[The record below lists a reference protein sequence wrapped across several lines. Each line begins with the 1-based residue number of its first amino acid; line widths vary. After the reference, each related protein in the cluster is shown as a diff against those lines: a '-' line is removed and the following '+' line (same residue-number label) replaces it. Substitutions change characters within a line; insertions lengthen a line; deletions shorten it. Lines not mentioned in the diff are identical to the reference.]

1 MKKII
6 IYIICAAAAVIVAG
20 CAKMVTNGQNE
31 ANQRYFKAWMEINHP
46 NARPT
51 GLGIYILEETQG
63 TGIDVKD
70 GGYVMIDYTKT
81 DLEGNIL
88 SYTSAEVAKQLG
100 EYGVANYYGPQ
111 YQATAKGTALAGL
124 SEAFSGMKVG
134 GSRKVIIP
142 TWLMS
147 YEDYDTEEE
156 YLKQSSSNE
165 SAIYEFTVT
174 AYTEDI
180 FVYQKEQIEEYFKA
194 NKNIFGN
201 KTLNDTVSGHSGFY
215 YQQTKA
221 PIDTTSFKTDTTI
234 YINYTG
240 KLLNGQVFDTTNERL
255 AKDMGIWS
263 STRNYAPVS
272 IKWGEDYS
280 DITLSGSTVIT
291 GFALTLWQMRAFESG
306 VGVFTSDY
314 GYGVS
319 GSGHSIP
326 PYAPLIF
333 EIEIVAKP
341 E

>member
-1 MKKII
+1 MCPK
-6 IYIICAAAAVIVAG
+6 
-20 CAKMVTNGQNE
+20 Q
-31 ANQRYFKAWMEINHP
+31 
-46 NARPT
+46 PT
-51 GLGIYILEETQG
+51 
-63 TGIDVKD
+63 
-70 GGYVMIDYTKT
+70 
-81 DLEGNIL
+81 
-88 SYTSAEVAKQLG
+88 
-100 EYGVANYYGPQ
+100 
-111 YQATAKGTALAGL
+111 
-124 SEAFSGMKVG
+124 
-134 GSRKVIIP
+134 
-142 TWLMS
+142 
-147 YEDYDTEEE
+147 
-156 YLKQSSSNE
+156 
-165 SAIYEFTVT
+165 
-174 AYTEDI
+174 
-180 FVYQKEQIEEYFKA
+180 
-194 NKNIFGN
+194 N
-201 KTLNDTVSGHSGFY
+201 KTNNKRFPAIIVLWILIGLNYCFPVTCLNFTLCS
-215 YQQTKA
+215 
-221 PIDTTSFKTDTTI
+221 TI